1 MDKHFMKIPFI
12 QKYGQRKVSCKQ
24 TINAGCKQSHSLGV
38 NATNEGHKNAKEENG
53 SERQWEN

>member
-1 MDKHFMKIPFI
+1 MKIPFI